1 MHRIGSVECSARGV
15 VRRVCRRIANSASI
29 SSRKPWPTFQNN
41 VGACQDNPFSC
52 GAVGEPTV
60 GHNHV
65 PPLQRR
71 HLCNCHYQHRE
82 VKWSKHICCTFK
94 LSASLGDFC
103 QPSGIWNRW
112 RWGIVQY
119 RWVYYFQNIESVY
132 VSRYDPCCLCLYCCV
147 NLLRLGASGAFHRSR
162 WRKYDHSNFRQRQ
175 RPDCTRVSVCEKKIK
190 YYIIL

>member
-15 VRRVCRRIANSASI
+15 VRRVCRRIANSVTI

-52 GAVGEPTV
+52 GAVGEPAV

-82 VKWSKHICCTFK
+82 VKWSKHICC
-94 LSASLGDFC
+94 
-103 QPSGIWNRW
+103 
-112 RWGIVQY
+112 IVQY

-132 VSRYDPCCLCLYCCV
+132 VFLYRDDPCLCLYCCV

-175 RPDCTRVSVCEKKIK
+175 RPDCTRVSVCEKKIN
-190 YYIIL
+190 IILYLIFFTALCFF